1 MTTLDHA
8 GTAGPDTLAASGRF
22 PAGPPAPFAP
32 PEQGPAR
39 ARGRLAGV
47 DAARGLAVIGM
58 IVAHVAAAD
67 AAAPLWQAVNGRA
80 AVLFGVLGGVSLA
93 LMSRVALRSG
103 DPAVRAGLRRRVAV
117 RAALLVALGIALVPI
132 SSGPMVILAV
142 YGVELLLV
150 LPLLFARARTLAGT
164 AAVWAVAGPL
174 LSFALRSR
182 MEVTTLG
189 GTIAPSDLTSFP
201 AAGDAVVRLLLT
213 GAYPVLTWMPF
224 LLAGMA
230 IGRLDPVRSA
240 GRLIVGGLVG
250 AVLGYGG
257 SWLAVD
263 VLGGRQALLD
273 AVAPA
278 AGKLAIPA
286 DQVLELLSS
295 SSYGTVPATNPAWL
309 LTATPH
315 SGNPFDVV
323 GAGGVAVAVLGACLL
338 SARGVP
344 WLLAPLAATGALA
357 LTLYAGHIAVLTLVQ
372 DTATARPWPVTAVF
386 VACAVLAATGWR
398 SLVGRGPLEAL
409 LHAASARAGGSR

>member
-1 MTTLDHA
+1 MTTLDLA
-8 GTAGPDTLAASGRF
+8 GTAGRL

-32 PEQGPAR
+32 PEPWPER
-39 ARGRLAGV
+39 DPPGRLAGV
-47 DAARGLAVIGM
+47 DAARGLAVVGM

-103 DPAVRAGLRRRVAV
+103 DPVVRAGLRRRVAV
-117 RAALLVALGIALVPI
+117 RAVLLIVLGIGLVPI
-132 SSGPMVILAV
+132 SSGPMVILPV
-142 YGVELLLV
+142 YGVEFLLV
-150 LPLLFARARTLAGT
+150 LPLLFARARTLAWT
-164 AAVWAVAGPL
+164 AAAWAVAGPL

-182 MEVTTLG
+182 MEVATLG

-230 IGRLDPVRSA
+230 IGRLDLVVPA
-240 GRLIVGGLVG
+240 GRLIAGGLVG
-250 AVLGYGG
+250 AALGYGG

-273 AVAPA
+273 SVAPVA
-278 AGKLAIPA
+278 EKLAMPA
-286 DQVLELLSS
+286 DQVVGLLSG
-295 SSYGTVPATNPAWL
+295 SSYGTVSTTSPAWL

-315 SGNPFDVV
+315 SGSPFDVV
-323 GAGGVAVAVLGACLL
+323 GAGGVAVAVLGTCLL
-338 SARGVP
+338 AARVVP

-357 LTLYAGHIAVLTLVQ
+357 LTLYAGHIAALALVQ
-372 DTATARPWPVTAVF
+372 DTAAVTADPWPVTAVF
-386 VACAVLAATGWR
+386 VLGAVLAAAGWR

-409 LHAASARAGGSR
+409 LHAASARAGGVR

>member
-1 MTTLDHA
+1 MTTLDPLTAA
-8 GTAGPDTLAASGRF
+8 GRL
-22 PAGPPAPFAP
+22 PAGSPAPSAP
-32 PEQGPAR
+32 PEPR
-39 ARGRLAGV
+39 PEPPRSRLAGV

-103 DPAVRAGLRRRVAV
+103 DPVSRAGLRRRVAV
-117 RAALLVALGIALVPI
+117 RAVLLAALGIGLVPI
-132 SSGPMVILAV
+132 SSGPMVILPV
-142 YGVELLLV
+142 YGVEFLLV
-150 LPLLFARARTLAGT
+150 LPLLFTRARTLAWT

-189 GTIAPSDLTSFP
+189 GTIAPSDLTSFS
-201 AAGDAVVRLLLT
+201 AAGEAVVRLLLT

-230 IGRLDPVRSA
+230 IGRLDLVRSA
-240 GRLIVGGLVG
+240 GRLIAGGLVG
-250 AVLGYGG
+250 ATLGYGG

-263 VLGGRQALLD
+263 VLGGRQALVD
-273 AVAPA
+273 AVAPV
-278 AGKLAIPA
+278 AGKLAVPA

-295 SSYGTVPATNPAWL
+295 SSYGTVPTTSPAWL

-315 SGNPFDVV
+315 SGSPFDVV
-323 GAGGVAVAVLGACLL
+323 GAGGVAVAVLGVCLL
-338 SARGVP
+338 AARGVP
-344 WLLAPLAATGALA
+344 WLLAPLGATGALA
-357 LTLYAGHIAVLTLVQ
+357 LTLYCGHIAALALVQ
-372 DTATARPWPVTAVF
+372 DTAAIGPWPVTAMF
-386 VACAVLAATGWR
+386 VAGAVLAASGWR
-398 SLVGRGPLEAL
+398 SLAGRGPLEAL
-409 LHAASARAGGSR
+409 LHTASARTGGAR